1 MSITAIVAQ
10 LKAASEAYYN
20 TGVSLLT
27 DAEFDALVDQL
38 RELDPKNDFLKTVG
52 APPAGSL
59 FKPVK
64 HAIAMGSQEKVKT
77 LEELGKWWDKLPV
90 KEVVVQWKYDGCS
103 LSLEY
108 KKGKLVRAVSRGDGK
123 VGEDVTVN
131 ILRSTHII
139 KQLPTPFT
147 GFIRGECLLYKED
160 FKKYWPDGSNPRN
173 QGNGVMRS
181 KDGAGCEHLRVL
193 PYDVVGIDTDF
204 TGKETEE
211 VSGST
216 ELQKLQFLESC
227 GFQVHL
233 MQKLTKLENVEKA
246 HEAMGQAR
254 EKLPFEVDGIVV
266 KLNDCAASE
275 AMGVSDDRPK
285 GQRAY
290 KWEALGAET
299 LVESIEWTVGHTGA
313 VIPTFKVQT
322 REIGG
327 TQVSSVLM
335 NNAGYCEAMDVAI
348 GDKVLVVRAG
358 DVIPHIQSVIE
369 RPKSREWKPPTAC
382 PSCKSKLVRKDI
394 HLVCENTEC
403 AGQKVRLIRRWLTAL
418 DIKFIGPEI
427 EQALFDSGMLKT
439 PADLYGFGTD
449 YGVDA
454 LADVKVGA
462 GRLGET
468 RVQQILA
475 EIDKT
480 RELPLHEFMGALGI
494 QFLGVR
500 AAKHLVEDNGFDTIE
515 KFMDPELIRTGKGK
529 PDAKVLGPAIREGV
543 AAGVEANLPLI
554 KKLLK
559 VVKIAKAEKA
569 KPVATGGKLS
579 GRAVC
584 FTGVRP
590 TGAEQEKFESLGGVV
605 RSSVSKNC
613 THLIVRALGTGS
625 NKAMYAQELGLDVA
639 TYDQFKE
646 WLK

>member
-1 MSITAIVAQ
+1 
-10 LKAASEAYYN
+10 
-20 TGVSLLT
+20 
-27 DAEFDALVDQL
+27 
-38 RELDPKNDFLKTVG
+38 
-52 APPAGSL
+52 
-59 FKPVK
+59 
-64 HAIAMGSQEKVKT
+64 
-77 LEELGKWWDKLPV
+77 
-90 KEVVVQWKYDGCS
+90 
-103 LSLEY
+103 
-108 KKGKLVRAVSRGDGK
+108 
-123 VGEDVTVN
+123 
-131 ILRSTHII
+131 
-139 KQLPTPFT
+139 
-147 GFIRGECLLYKED
+147 
-160 FKKYWPDGSNPRN
+160 
-173 QGNGVMRS
+173 
-181 KDGAGCEHLRVL
+181 
-193 PYDVVGIDTDF
+193 
-204 TGKETEE
+204 
-211 VSGST
+211 
-216 ELQKLQFLESC
+216 
-227 GFQVHL
+227 
-233 MQKLTKLENVEKA
+233 
-246 HEAMGQAR
+246 
-254 EKLPFEVDGIVV
+254 
-266 KLNDCAASE
+266 
-275 AMGVSDDRPK
+275 
-285 GQRAY
+285 
-290 KWEALGAET
+290 
-299 LVESIEWTVGHTGA
+299 
-313 VIPTFKVQT
+313 
-322 REIGG
+322 
-327 TQVSSVLM
+327 
-335 NNAGYCEAMDVAI
+335 MDVAI

-427 EQALFDSGMLKT
+427 EQALFDSGMVKD
-439 PADLYGFGTD
+439 PADLYALVGAIDGTKPLPD
-449 YGVDA
+449 KLPPQSGSD
-454 LADVKVGA
+454 LRDLKVGV
-462 GRLGET
+462 GRLGSDRAAAIIT
-468 RVQQILA
+468 
-475 EIDKT
+475 EIKKT
-480 RELPLHEFMGALGI
+480 LELPLHEFMGALGI

-613 THLIVRALGTGS
+613 THLIVKALGTGS